1 MKIREDV
8 LYSETHEWVEFTE
21 VGTARV
27 GISDYLQQSLGKISF
42 INLCGD
48 GEIFEAG
55 DVIGD
60 IEAFKGVAEIFSP
73 VSGRVCKVNEKLFEA
88 PQLLNSDPYDV
99 WIVEII
105 EDFSHDRDLMD
116 SCAYTAFLENK

>member
-21 VGTARV
+21 IGTVRV

-42 INLCGD
+42 VNLCGD
-48 GEIFEAG
+48 GEVFETG

-60 IEAFKGVAEIFSP
+60 IEAFKGVAEIFAP
-73 VSGRVCKVNEKLFEA
+73 VSGRVHRVNEELFDK
-88 PQLLNSDPYDV
+88 PQLLNSAPYDV
-99 WIVEII
+99 WIVEF
-105 EDFSHDRDLMD
+105 EDFSPDINLMD
-116 SCAYTAFLENK
+116 SVAYATFVEYK